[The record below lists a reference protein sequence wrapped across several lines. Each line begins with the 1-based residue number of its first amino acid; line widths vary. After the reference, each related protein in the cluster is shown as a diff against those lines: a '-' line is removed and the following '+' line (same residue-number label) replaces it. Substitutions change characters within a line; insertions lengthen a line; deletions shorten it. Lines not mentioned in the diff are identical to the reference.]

1 MAPDEVRVPD
11 SLYNLG
17 ISAVIDN
24 YQCFKNELRIL
35 PDNLM
40 FDLYYKVRI
49 LFLQISA
56 CDSTPNVMRFDETF
70 EIKKKG
76 FCFSHLCAPLLIP
89 ICIYILATGNSW
101 SD

>member
-1 MAPDEVRVPD
+1 MDPEGLGLPD

-24 YQCFKNELRIL
+24 YQCFKNEIRIL

-49 LFLQISA
+49 FLLVIGASNQNIVQNTLRKVGSYK
-56 CDSTPNVMRFDETF
+56 FFFTF
-70 EIKKKG
+70 MLRVNFG
-76 FCFSHLCAPLLIP
+76 S
-89 ICIYILATGNSW
+89 Y
-101 SD
+101 

>member
-1 MAPDEVRVPD
+1 MADGVLASCLRIVKMDPRGVGVPD

-24 YQCFKNELRIL
+24 YQCFKNEIRIL

-49 LFLQISA
+49 LVLVIGAENQNI
-56 CDSTPNVMRFDETF
+56 V
-70 EIKKKG
+70 KK
-76 FCFSHLCAPLLIP
+76 
-89 ICIYILATGNSW
+89 T
-101 SD
+101 

>member
-1 MAPDEVRVPD
+1 MDPQGIGVPD

-24 YQCFKNELRIL
+24 YQCFKNEIRIL

-49 LFLQISA
+49 LVLVIEAGNQNI
-56 CDSTPNVMRFDETF
+56 V
-70 EIKKKG
+70 KKNLTYRWKLEVI
-76 FCFSHLCAPLLIP
+76 FHIHARS
-89 ICIYILATGNSW
+89 
-101 SD
+101 

>member
-1 MAPDEVRVPD
+1 MDPQGVGVPD

-24 YQCFKNELRIL
+24 YQCFKNEIRIL

-49 LFLQISA
+49 LALVIGA
-56 CDSTPNVMRFDETF
+56 
-70 EIKKKG
+70 
-76 FCFSHLCAPLLIP
+76 
-89 ICIYILATGNSW
+89 GN
-101 SD
+101 

>member
-1 MAPDEVRVPD
+1 VLTSCLRIVKMDPQGFGVPD

-24 YQCFKNELRIL
+24 YQCFKNEIRIL

-49 LFLQISA
+49 LVLVIGAGNQNI
-56 CDSTPNVMRFDETF
+56 V
-70 EIKKKG
+70 KK
-76 FCFSHLCAPLLIP
+76 
-89 ICIYILATGNSW
+89 N
-101 SD
+101 

>member
-1 MAPDEVRVPD
+1 MDPQGVRVPD

-24 YQCFKNELRIL
+24 YQCFKNEIRIL

-49 LFLQISA
+49 LVLVLGAGNQNIVKKNSTYRWKLEVTLHIHA
-56 CDSTPNVMRFDETF
+56 CN
-70 EIKKKG
+70 
-76 FCFSHLCAPLLIP
+76 
-89 ICIYILATGNSW
+89 
-101 SD
+101 

>member
-1 MAPDEVRVPD
+1 MDPPGVGVPD

-24 YQCFKNELRIL
+24 YQCFKNEIRIL

-49 LFLQISA
+49 FVLVIGAGNHNIVQK
-56 CDSTPNVMRFDETF
+56 TWR
-70 EIKKKG
+70 
-76 FCFSHLCAPLLIP
+76 
-89 ICIYILATGNSW
+89 TGGS
-101 SD
+101 

>member
-1 MAPDEVRVPD
+1 MASCLRIVKMDPQGVRVPD

-24 YQCFKNELRIL
+24 YQCFKNEIRIL

-49 LFLQISA
+49 LVLVLGAGNQNIVKKNSTYRWKLEVTLHIHA
-56 CDSTPNVMRFDETF
+56 CN
-70 EIKKKG
+70 
-76 FCFSHLCAPLLIP
+76 
-89 ICIYILATGNSW
+89 
-101 SD
+101 

>member
-1 MAPDEVRVPD
+1 MDPQGVGVPD

-24 YQCFKNELRIL
+24 YQCFKNEIRIL

-49 LFLQISA
+49 LVLIIGDGNQNFVQELDVRSYITHS
-56 CDSTPNVMRFDETF
+56 CL
-70 EIKKKG
+70 
-76 FCFSHLCAPLLIP
+76 HL
-89 ICIYILATGNSW
+89 ILVFTKY
-101 SD
+101 

>member
-1 MAPDEVRVPD
+1 VASCLRIVEMDPQGVGVPD

-24 YQCFKNELRIL
+24 YQCFKNEIRIL

-49 LFLQISA
+49 LVQILGA
-56 CDSTPNVMRFDETF
+56 GNQNMV
-70 EIKKKG
+70 KKTWRAG
-76 FCFSHLCAPLLIP
+76 GS
-89 ICIYILATGNSW
+89 
-101 SD
+101 

>member
-1 MAPDEVRVPD
+1 LADRVLASCLRIVKMDPQGVGVPD

-24 YQCFKNELRIL
+24 YQCFKNEIRIL

-49 LFLQISA
+49 LVLVIG
-56 CDSTPNVMRFDETF
+56 V
-70 EIKKKG
+70 
-76 FCFSHLCAPLLIP
+76 
-89 ICIYILATGNSW
+89 GNQNIVENLTYRW
-101 SD
+101 KLEVT